1 MTRRAE
7 AASSA
12 VERRVREL
20 AEGQERALRAA
31 KEAWASGERARR
43 DKAIKE
49 REAAVREAT
58 IRGLEP
64 EVRRL
69 MDKHRCVAGP
79 LLAADKTAAAAAT
92 RNRNCNARAQAS

>member
-7 AASSA
+7 AAAGA

-20 AEGQERALRAA
+20 ADGHERALRAA

-49 REAAVREAT
+49 REAAVRETT

-69 MDKHRCVAGP
+69 MDKHRCVNVSWLRLRVARQ
-79 LLAADKTAAAAAT
+79 LLV
-92 RNRNCNARAQAS
+92 CPML